1 MSNLVSTDWLAAH
14 LRDANLVVLDA
25 TWHLPTLKR
34 NAREEFAAAHIPAAR
49 FFDLDRVSEQKTALP
64 HMLPRA
70 DDFAFAMQPLGV
82 SNLSKVIAYDSYGLF
97 SAARC
102 WWMFKIFGHEN
113 VSVLDGGLKKWLAEG
128 RKVEGGEPLPAPPTH
143 RFTAQL
149 NTAMVRNLKQVAEGK
164 AKVVDAR
171 SPTRFRGEEPEPRA
185 GVKPGHMPG
194 AANLHYAKLV
204 AADGA
209 LLPKPALAAVFK
221 DAGIDTAEPLITSCG
236 SGITAAILSLAL
248 TELGAPNH
256 ALYDGSWAEW
266 GASELPT
273 VTGA

>member
-14 LRDANLVVLDA
+14 LHDANLFVLDA
-25 TWHLPTLKR
+25 TWHLPSLKR

-49 FFDLDRVSEQKTALP
+49 FFDLDRISDQATGLP
-64 HMLPRA
+64 HMLPNA
-70 DDFAFAMQPLGV
+70 QNFAANMGALEIGDDTMV
-82 SNLSKVIAYDSYGLF
+82 VAYDSYGLF

-102 WWMFKIFGHEN
+102 WWMFKVFGHEK
-113 VSVLDGGLKKWLAEG
+113 VVVLDGGLKKWL
-128 RKVEGGEPLPAPPTH
+128 VEGCAVESGEPAPPKRQTFH
-143 RFTAQL
+143 VNFNAT
-149 NTAMVRNLKQVAEGK
+149 MVRSMADVAGNQ

-171 SPTRFRGEEPEPRA
+171 SPARFRGEEPEPRP

-204 AADGA
+204 AADGT
-209 LLPKPALAAVFK
+209 LLPKPALAAAFK
-221 DAGIDTAEPLITSCG
+221 DAGVNAAEPLITSCG
-236 SGITAAILSLAL
+236 SGVTAAILSLAL

-266 GASELPT
+266 GASGQPII
-273 VTGA
+273 TGV